1 MLIQHKYVKAQ
12 YLKRKKFRMVEIFG
26 LPFNQVIMLTVQG
39 SKESIFKKI
48 VITDNKHNGFK

>member
-39 SKESIFKKI
+39 SKESIFKKNI
-48 VITDNKHNGFK
+48 DYWQ

>member
-26 LPFNQVIMLTVQG
+26 LPFNQVIFWLYEVVRNL
-39 SKESIFKKI
+39 SLKEIL
-48 VITDNKHNGFK
+48 ITDNKHNGFK